1 MTIFDTLK
9 KYDKDRGIDMKKK
22 NGFTLIELLAIIV
35 ILAIIAV
42 ITVPIIL
49 NIIDNSKKG
58 AATNSAIGYKDAVQK
73 FYTSELFKNNAIKLD
88 GTYTISEGNLTGIFD
103 GTNEETKEIPISGTV
118 PSSGSLVYENNILK
132 SGCIVIGEYATSFL
146 DGKADQTVK
155 GTCENGTL
163 VASAGNSNSQNSTP
177 STPSTPEP
185 PKSIILTSDNDNNN
199 EVSTADYVKIGD
211 DGFYVLNP
219 PANGKVLLL
228 AEYNLDE
235 NSRQSETNPL
245 NIYFSKSFDNSK
257 CTGGCSY
264 WWDYY
269 SQSLKS
275 EYEPGLDPIF
285 AENYGYDAELTRNIA
300 YIYRDKNGNETP
312 NNLKTYINN
321 YKEYLSETAEIED
334 ARLISYEEV
343 VMAGCG
349 RDKNANAGVCP
360 DWMGNQNYWT
370 GSQIS
375 GWDYILYMYSGNNRL
390 SQGQITMFQFGIR
403 PVIVVQASEIGR

>member
-1 MTIFDTLK
+1 
-9 KYDKDRGIDMKKK
+9 MKKK

-49 NIIDNSKKG
+49 NIIEKAKQG
-58 AATNSAIGYKDAVQK
+58 AATNSALGYKDAVQK
-73 FYTSELFKNNAIKLD
+73 FYTSELFRDNSIKLS
-88 GTYTISEGNLTGIFD
+88 GTYTIENGNLTGVFD
-103 GTNEETKEIPISGTV
+103 GTNTETKEIPLSGTV
-118 PSSGSLVYENNILK
+118 PTSGTLVYENNVLK
-132 SGCIVIGEYATSFL
+132 TGCIVIGEYAVTFE
-146 DGKADQTVK
+146 DGKANQTEK
-155 GTCENGTL
+155 GTCENGAL
-163 VASAGNSNSQNSTP
+163 LADAGNTKSEP
-177 STPSTPEP
+177 STKKGGNNNDSGNNKEETKPAT
-185 PKSIILTSDNDNNN
+185 IILTNDNDKDDKA
-199 EVSTADYVKIGD
+199 STGDYVKIGN

-275 EYEPGLDPIF
+275 EYAPGLDPIF
-285 AENYGYDAELTRNIA
+285 AENYGYDAELTNNIA

-375 GWDYILYMYSGNNRL
+375 GWDYILYMYSGNNKL
-390 SQGQITMFQFGIR
+390 SRGQITMFQFGIR
-403 PVIVVQASEIGR
+403 PVIVVQASLIGK